1 MKRSFLSLCLV
12 AVMAIAAHAEDK
24 KPGTATFVVS
34 GTEGCALSLEVP
46 GSDSLD
52 QPAAL
57 PTFEGLA
64 LGENDE
70 VTVTLQKGVLAAKKT
85 GSMTMV
91 VEDVQDGLLYL
102 VTPDWDGLSMPSTL
116 PAFEGIS
123 LAKNDPVVVTVA
135 LKKKGAAGKT
145 AAHTGGPDC
154 KCRQCQRIANIAA
167 RDEAKLKEILTV
179 AQSLKKREDLKK
191 LTPVL
196 LDFFGDDK
204 AAAEKFMRKVDKE
217 LVDPANLKNFTLEDI
232 LQFAK

>member
-12 AVMAIAAHAEDK
+12 AAMAIATHAEDK
-24 KPGTATFVVS
+24 KQPGAATFVVS
-34 GTEGCALSLEVP
+34 STEGCALSLEIP
-46 GSDSLD
+46 GDSLD
-52 QPAAL
+52 QPAVL
-57 PTFEGLA
+57 PAFEGIA

-70 VTVTLQKGVLAAKKT
+70 VTVTLQKGVLAAKKP

-116 PAFEGIS
+116 PAFEGIT

-135 LKKKGAAGKT
+135 LKKKGVAGKT

-167 RDEAKLKEILTV
+167 RDEAKLQKILTT
-179 AQSLKKREDLKK
+179 AQSLKKREDLKT

-204 AAAEKFMRKVDKE
+204 AEAEAFIRKVDKMVKPE
-217 LVDPANLKNFTLEDI
+217 DFKGITLEDI
-232 LQFAK
+232 LRFAN